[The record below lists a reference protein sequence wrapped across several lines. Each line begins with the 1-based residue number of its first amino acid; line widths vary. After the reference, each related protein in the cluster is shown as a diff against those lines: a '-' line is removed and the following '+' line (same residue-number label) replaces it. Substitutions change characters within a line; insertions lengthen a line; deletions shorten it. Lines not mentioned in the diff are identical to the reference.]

1 MPVDACSLDWTLKR
15 TRQEQNMSKDFRG
28 TTEWVS
34 VAVTASTGNT
44 GQLPYG
50 GVAHATIYVPTGSSL
65 TSLAFHNVAI
75 VSGSPVVSTNAHKDE
90 NGNTISLTVA
100 AATSYPMPTACSGG
114 DKWAIVGN
122 TTGTIYVHGK
132 G

>member
-1 MPVDACSLDWTLKR
+1 MSEMSRASTDWEAITI
-15 TRQEQNMSKDFRG
+15 
-28 TTEWVS
+28 
-34 VAVTASTGNT
+34 TASAGTT

-75 VSGSPVVSTNAHKDE
+75 VSGSPVVSTNAHVDE
-90 NGNTISLTVA
+90 DGSAISLTVA

-114 DKWAIVGN
+114 DKWAIKGN
-122 TTGTIYVHGK
+122 TTGTIYVHCK